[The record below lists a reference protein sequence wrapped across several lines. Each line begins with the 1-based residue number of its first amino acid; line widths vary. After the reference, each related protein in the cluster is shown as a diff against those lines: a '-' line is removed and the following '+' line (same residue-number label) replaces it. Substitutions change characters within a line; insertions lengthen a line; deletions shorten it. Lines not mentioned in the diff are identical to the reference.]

1 MQACRWCGALKS
13 AEEFSFRN
21 QARGTRHKV
30 CAICFG
36 EYGRAHYRENKAH
49 YLERNNRNTR
59 IRARA
64 LRSWLFEY
72 LVAHPCVDCGESDPV
87 VLEFD
92 HIDRVTKRM
101 DVSVMAQRGYPLATL
116 EAEVAKCVVR
126 CANDHR
132 RKTVAELGWPRA
144 QMRKAVE

>member
-1 MQACRWCGALKS
+1 M
-13 AEEFSFRN
+13 
-21 QARGTRHKV
+21 
-30 CAICFG
+30 
-36 EYGRAHYRENKAH
+36 
-49 YLERNNRNTR
+49 
-59 IRARA
+59 
-64 LRSWLFEY
+64 
-72 LVAHPCVDCGESDPV
+72 AHPCVDCGESDPV

-132 RKTVAELGWPRA
+132 RKSVAELGWPRA